1 MKCQHNFKLEKEKKK
16 KTNKQ
21 TNKWKSNTKLSK
33 ENPFPSKKQKKK
45 KKISK
50 SQFQISSHLGP
61 LERKVRHYGGQRL
74 YWWWRLTMT
83 TGAKGQQS
91 HQFAD
96 NISLSFSITFLFR
109 FLSLVCLEQT
119 KTWRVQFELVLTFGV
134 VLGKFMFLFSCS
146 FTFKVLL

>member
-16 KTNKQ
+16 Q
-21 TNKWKSNTKLSK
+21 TDKWKSNSHLSK
-33 ENPFPSKKQKKK
+33 ENPFPSKKQK

-83 TGAKGQQS
+83 TGAKSQQS
-91 HQFAD
+91 HKFAD

-119 KTWRVQFELVLTFGV
+119 KTWRVQLELVLTFGV